1 MVRGIWWSVLVML
14 ASASGLMVAGC
25 DSGAR
30 GSRGGVGQ
38 SPHLSVENSDPGDP
52 PGPQTE
58 PLLIEDAE
66 HAPLDVI
73 VSVVDRPGLDKL
85 VAEHKGNVVLVDY
98 WATWCPACRKK
109 FPQTVAL
116 ANRYKTDGLS
126 VISVA
131 MDDEDAHA
139 DVVKFLSEQRANF
152 TNVRC
157 QQGSEG
163 FEAFEIPG
171 ETLPCMRIFGRS
183 GELLKTFAIDPDADK
198 QFTHE
203 EVAEAVR
210 AALAA
215 E

>member
-1 MVRGIWWSVLVML
+1 MVRRMWWSVLVIV
-14 ASASGLMVAGC
+14 ASASSLLTAGC

-30 GSRGGVGQ
+30 GSRAGAGQ
-38 SPHLSVENSDPGDP
+38 STNPSAENSDPGDP

-58 PLLIEDAE
+58 PLLVDDAD
-66 HAPLDVI
+66 HAPLEVT
-73 VSVVDRPGLDKL
+73 VSVVDRAGFDQLL
-85 VAEHKGNVVLVDY
+85 AEHKGQVVLVDY

-116 ANRYKTDGLS
+116 ANAYKSAGLS

-131 MDDEDAHA
+131 MDDEDAHD
-139 DVVKFLSEQRANF
+139 DVVKFLGQQRANF

-163 FEAFEIPG
+163 FEAFEIPAQA
-171 ETLPCMRIFGRS
+171 LPCMRLFGRS
-183 GELLKTFAIDPDADK
+183 GELLKTFAIDPEADK